1 MPFLDTIK
9 IDQFINSLNVQ
20 IPSKEK
26 FLQLGYI
33 FPISPRY
40 FKTVGKS
47 KCPIVNY
54 ERGILLYSLIAKY
67 KPKNVLE
74 IGTAEGYSAL
84 CMAWAMTDYNIN
96 GRIFTIDP
104 KPFDV
109 PVEREI
115 TWEENPK
122 HKTVMLS
129 TKELWNKFANKE
141 WIKKIEVL
149 TGFSGEILQKKIKE
163 FPKMDM
169 GFIDGHHTYEAV
181 IHDFYAFLQTASE
194 NFSLLFDDYT
204 TNENKDVAKVIH
216 EEIVP
221 NFDVTLIRTN
231 AKQQR
236 KEIGESN
243 IKKYHDRIIQPAT
256 DLYICWMESRSL
268 KKPLREI
275 YSKSK
280 SDQIISKYLKWE
292 KRWKLRK
299 TMNTKI
305 PLLGKFRFNLTKST

>member
-1 MPFLDTIK
+1 MPFLDSIK
-9 IDQFINSLNVQ
+9 IDEFIDSLNVQ

-26 FLQLGYI
+26 FLQLTRI
-33 FPISPRY
+33 FPINQ
-40 FKTVGKS
+40 KTKI
-47 KCPIVNY
+47 KITNY

-84 CMAWAMTDYNIN
+84 CMAWAMTDYDIN

-109 PVEREI
+109 PIKREI

-122 HKTVMLS
+122 HESIMLS

-149 TGFSGEILQKKIKE
+149 TGFSGEILQKKTKE
-163 FPKMDM
+163 FPKMNM

-194 NFSLLFDDYT
+194 NFSLLFDDYSYHV
-204 TNENKDVAKVIH
+204 DVNASKAIN

-221 NFDVTLIRTN
+221 NFDVTQIITN

-236 KEIGESN
+236 KEAN
-243 IKKYHDRIIQPAT
+243 RPALT
-256 DLYICWMESRSL
+256 HEVGMCWIESRSL

-275 YSKSK
+275 FPKSK
-280 SDQIISKYLKWE
+280 SAQIINDYLKWE

-299 TMNTKI
+299 NLNSKI
-305 PLLGKFRFNLTKST
+305 PLLGRFRFRH

>member
-1 MPFLDTIK
+1 MPFLDSIK
-9 IDQFINSLNVQ
+9 IDEFIDSLNVQ

-26 FLQLGYI
+26 FLQLNRI
-33 FPISPRY
+33 FPINQ
-40 FKTVGKS
+40 KTKI
-47 KCPIVNY
+47 KIINY
-54 ERGILLYSLIAKY
+54 ERGMLLYSLIAKY

-84 CMAWAMTDYNIN
+84 CMAWAMTDYDIN

-109 PVEREI
+109 PIKREI

-122 HKTVMLS
+122 HESIMLS
-129 TKELWNKFANKE
+129 TKELWNKLANKE

-149 TGFSGEILQKKIKE
+149 TGFAGEILQKKTKE
-163 FPKMDM
+163 FPKMNM

-194 NFSLLFDDYT
+194 NFSLLFDDYSYHV
-204 TNENKDVAKVIH
+204 DVNVSKAIN

-221 NFDVTLIRTN
+221 NFDVTQIMTL
-231 AKQQR
+231 
-236 KEIGESN
+236 
-243 IKKYHDRIIQPAT
+243 DRLASHK
-256 DLYICWMESRSL
+256 DMCWIESRSL

-275 YSKSK
+275 FPKSK
-280 SDQIISKYLKWE
+280 SAQIINDYLKWE

-299 TMNTKI
+299 NLNSKI
-305 PLLGKFRFNLTKST
+305 PLLGRFRFRH

>member
-1 MPFLDTIK
+1 MPSLDSIK
-9 IDQFINSLNVQ
+9 IYEFIDSLNVQ

-26 FLQLGYI
+26 FLQLNRI
-33 FPISPRY
+33 FPISQ
-40 FKTVGKS
+40 KTGIKTF
-47 KCPIVNY
+47 NY

-74 IGTAEGYSAL
+74 IGTADGYAAL
-84 CMAWAMTDYNIN
+84 CMAWGMTDYDIN

-109 PVEREI
+109 PVKREI

-122 HKTVMLS
+122 YESIMLS

-149 TGFSGEILQKKIKE
+149 TGFSGEILQKKTKE
-163 FPKMDM
+163 FPKMNM
-169 GFIDGHHTYEAV
+169 GFIDGHHAYEAV

-194 NFSLLFDDYT
+194 NFSLLFDDYRY
-204 TNENKDVAKVIH
+204 DVDVNVSKVIN

-221 NFDVTLIRTN
+221 NFDVTPIITN

-236 KEIGESN
+236 KEANTLALAHE
-243 IKKYHDRIIQPAT
+243 
-256 DLYICWMESRSL
+256 LVMCWIESRSL

-275 YSKSK
+275 FPKSK
-280 SDQIISKYLKWE
+280 SAQIINDYLKWE

-299 TMNTKI
+299 NLNSKI
-305 PLLGKFRFNLTKST
+305 PLLGRFRFRH

>member
-1 MPFLDTIK
+1 MPFLDSIK
-9 IDQFINSLNVQ
+9 IDEFIDSLNVQ

-26 FLQLGYI
+26 FLRLTRI
-33 FPISPRY
+33 FPISQ
-40 FKTVGKS
+40 KTKI
-47 KCPIVNY
+47 KTINY

-84 CMAWAMTDYNIN
+84 CMAWAMTDYDIN

-109 PVEREI
+109 PIKREI

-122 HKTVMLS
+122 HESIMLS

-149 TGFSGEILQKKIKE
+149 TGFSGEILQKKTKE
-163 FPKMDM
+163 FPKMNM

-194 NFSLLFDDYT
+194 NFSLLFDDYSYHV
-204 TNENKDVAKVIH
+204 DVNVSKAIN

-221 NFDVTLIRTN
+221 NFDVTQIITN

-236 KEIGESN
+236 KEAN
-243 IKKYHDRIIQPAT
+243 RPART
-256 DLYICWMESRSL
+256 HELGMCWIESRSL

-275 YSKSK
+275 FPKSK
-280 SDQIISKYLKWE
+280 SAQIINDYLKWE

-299 TMNTKI
+299 NLNSKI
-305 PLLGKFRFNLTKST
+305 PLLGRFRFRH